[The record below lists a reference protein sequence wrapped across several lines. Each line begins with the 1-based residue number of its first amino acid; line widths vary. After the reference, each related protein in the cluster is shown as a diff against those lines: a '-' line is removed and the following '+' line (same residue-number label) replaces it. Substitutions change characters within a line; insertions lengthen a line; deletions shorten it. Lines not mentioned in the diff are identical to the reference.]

1 MIIIVKSSNNEF
13 YELISEEEEIKLDKQ
28 YQKEILEKEKKF
40 LEELKTANEVFDKR
54 TLMNL
59 FRLLVGKHITEFV
72 GIVNSGKEAVVFKA
86 RKGKFYRAVKVYR
99 VATCDFKTMSK
110 YIQGDPRFHLRKS
123 SRRQIIHAWVE
134 KEFRNLKRASEIINA
149 PKARLRRENILVMD
163 FVGYRGIPAP
173 KLKDVQNLDW
183 EKCFKTIKE
192 SMKKLYEEGELIHGD
207 LSEYNILV
215 KDNEPI
221 FIDFSQ
227 SVITQHPLSQPLLIR
242 DCINVCNFFKRK
254 KINCNYK
261 DLYKYITG
269 KDINPIDEAMVKQL

>member
-1 MIIIVKSSNNEF
+1 MVIAKSSNNEF

-163 FVGYRGIPAP
+163 FVGHRGVPAP

-207 LSEYNILV
+207 LSEYNILI

-254 KINCNYK
+254 KVNCNYK
-261 DLYKYITG
+261 NLYTYITG
-269 KDINPIDEAMVKQL
+269 KDINPIDEAMIKQL